1 VISDPYYCD
10 IFHKSCEL
18 VAWSG
23 SRGPGGSLVP
33 RRISDS
39 TIRRLSHYL
48 RALEDLEV
56 EGTGTVS
63 SNDLADR
70 GGTTAAQVRK
80 DLSQFGSFGKRGLGY
95 AVPELMATLR
105 KILGLDRRWR
115 VALVGAGRIGSA
127 LFEYPNFAERGFD
140 CVAVLDSDP
149 AKIGCSWGN
158 IGIRDSAELE
168 EAIQALGIDLVI
180 LAVPQSV
187 AQSICDRA
195 IAAGAK
201 GIMNFATVHLR
212 VPGGVHLSNVNLV
225 LEMEALSFAI
235 TQAGLTE

>member
-1 VISDPYYCD
+1 MPKRV
-10 IFHKSCEL
+10 
-18 VAWSG
+18 
-23 SRGPGGSLVP
+23 
-33 RRISDS
+33 SDS

-48 RALEDLEV
+48 RALEDLEG

-63 SNDLADR
+63 SNDLAAR

-95 AVPELMATLR
+95 AVCELMSTLR
-105 KILGLDRRWR
+105 SILGLDRKWR

-140 CVAVLDSDP
+140 CVVVLDSDP
-149 AKIGCSWGN
+149 AKIGRMWGDTA
-158 IGIRDSAELE
+158 IRSSVELE
-168 EAIQALGIDLVI
+168 EAIRELGVDLVI

-187 AQSICDRA
+187 AQSLCDRA
-195 IAAGAK
+195 VAAGAK
-201 GIMNFATVHLR
+201 GIMNFATIQLR
-212 VPGGVHLSNVNLV
+212 VPKRVHLSNVNLV

-235 TQAGLTE
+235 TRAGPRE